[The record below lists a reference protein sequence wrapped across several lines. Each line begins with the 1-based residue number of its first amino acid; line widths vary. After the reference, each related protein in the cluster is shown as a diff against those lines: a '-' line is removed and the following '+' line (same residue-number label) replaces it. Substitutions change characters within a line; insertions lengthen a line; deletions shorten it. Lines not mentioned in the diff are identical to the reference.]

1 MISPTTQ
8 GIRRADKWGNGEYG
22 QARGEK
28 LHKGGDYICEPGQS
42 VVSPIA
48 GLVIRRARPYRK
60 GKFSGLLI
68 QGRHIAVK
76 MFYLKPEKNI
86 IGRYVH
92 QGDTVGIA
100 QDISEKYPG
109 MTPHIHVRIDS
120 ADPEILTC
128 ML

>member
-1 MISPTTQ
+1 MISPTGQ
-8 GIRRADKWGNGEYG
+8 KIRRVDKWGAGQYG
-22 QARGEK
+22 QPRGRK

-42 VVSPIA
+42 VVAPIA
-48 GLVIRRARPYRK
+48 GLIIRRARPYKK

-68 QGRHIAVK
+68 QGRHIALK
-76 MFYLKPEKNI
+76 MFYFKPTANI
-86 IGRYVH
+86 IGHYVH
-92 QGDTVGIA
+92 QGDKIGEA

-109 MTPHIHVRIDS
+109 MIPHIHVRIDS